1 MQNSFNV
8 FCFILNWAKQSDRGQ
23 PPEEINIMATRA
35 DLEGELFVF
44 SYLKVLNLQVIL
56 RFEGKWLFFL
66 SWQTIE
72 QAWFDATLVEMN
84 EGGIGAV
91 RNRKKKKTRKTVEK
105 YYPKPKNRKK
115 STNTENRMQN
125 YQNRYIFTS

>member
-1 MQNSFNV
+1 
-8 FCFILNWAKQSDRGQ
+8 
-23 PPEEINIMATRA
+23 MATRA
-35 DLEGELFVF
+35 DLKGELFVF

-105 YYPKPKNRKK
+105 YYPKPQNRKK